1 VIYLVEYARW
11 YNSRSHEF
19 EVGIIYNYGG
29 HGSTSGLPPVTT
41 THAPSIGVAILVVTV
56 GTAPPIVASPWTT
69 IVVTVHD
76 ELFLDPWSFTNH
88 K

>member
-1 VIYLVEYARW
+1 MIYLVEYAR
-11 YNSRSHEF
+11 YNRRRRSHEF
-19 EVGIIYNYGG
+19 EAGIYNYGG
-29 HGSTSGLPPVTT
+29 HGTRVLPPVTT

-76 ELFLDPWSFTNH
+76 EGF
-88 K
+88 

>member
-1 VIYLVEYARW
+1 MIYLVEYARY
-11 YNSRSHEF
+11 YNRRRTQEF
-19 EVGIIYNYGG
+19 EAGIYNYGNG
-29 HGSTSGLPPVTT
+29 TGGLPPVTT

-76 ELFLDPWSFTNH
+76 EGF
-88 K
+88 